1 MKQKK
6 RREINVQFVGKLH
19 KINVKDIH
27 SINLDWYVQKLNFKQ
42 NQLNFIILTILFLI
56 DRSSKFYILK
66 LVEQGEKLDIYIT
79 SYLNLYLIWNK
90 GIAFGFLSFNE
101 NIIYNTITVLIL
113 IIIFTILIMVIKSKG
128 FVKYSLVVVLAGAL
142 GNVFDRI
149 YYSAVPDF
157 IDFHINEFHWFIFN
171 IADIFIT
178 IGVFC
183 LIYVELFINKEIKN
197 NEKNY

>member
-1 MKQKK
+1 MFK
-6 RREINVQFVGKLH
+6 
-19 KINVKDIH
+19 
-27 SINLDWYVQKLNFKQ
+27 NLIKQ
-42 NQLNFIILTILFLI
+42 NQLAFIILTILFLI
-56 DRSSKFYILK
+56 DRFSKFFILR

-90 GIAFGFLSFNE
+90 GIAFGLLSFNE

-113 IIIFTILIMVIKSKG
+113 IIIFTILIMIIKSKG
-128 FVKYSLVVVLAGAL
+128 FVKYSLVIVLAGAL

-157 IDFHINEFHWFIFN
+157 IDFHIHEFHWFIFN
-171 IADIFIT
+171 IADIFVT